1 MLIQVCK
8 IIILERYEKIY
19 RTCNMLWRVFVDT
32 FTDTRTCLLKTIPLS
47 MGSCKTIKDDRL
59 SNSPLTV
66 ESFLQLVG
74 TSPVAYMVQSLQHQE
89 DFNAVNSNGI
99 YTVWNKE
106 HWVQNLSLK
115 SYSCNHYTC
124 QGCHA
129 LILY

>member
-1 MLIQVCK
+1 MACICGYIHWYKDLSSKDNTFVNGAVQNNKRWSTFQFSFDCG
-8 IIILERYEKIY
+8 IIFAVSGDI
-19 RTCNMLWRVFVDT
+19 TCCLHGFV
-32 FTDTRTCLLKTIPLS
+32 PQ
-47 MGSCKTIKDDRL
+47 
-59 SNSPLTV
+59 
-66 ESFLQLVG
+66 EFL
-74 TSPVAYMVQSLQHQE
+74 QSLQHQE